1 MTHKQVIDEVKQ
13 WPPDQKWLLLEAL
26 LHDLRPMAATVPTR
40 ATPRLSPQ
48 ARLEIA
54 RRFHGSIRPSHG
66 PVPTDD
72 DVRQIIDEARM
83 HKYA

>member
-1 MTHKQVIDEVKQ
+1 MTHKQVIEEVKQ
-13 WPPDQKWLLLEAL
+13 WPPDQKWLLLEVL
-26 LHDLRPMAATVPTR
+26 LHDLLQMVASVATQ

-54 RRFHGSIRPSHG
+54 RHFHGSIRPNSG

-72 DVRQIIDEARM
+72 DVHQIIDEARM
-83 HKYA
+83 RKYA